1 MLAAMPPTPPPTPEP
16 GEARIRD
23 RGDACPG
30 ALRLHP
36 ADDGRLAR
44 LRLPAGRLT
53 APQAEVLAHAAETLG
68 DGRISITSRGNAEL
82 RGLPEDCGAAL
93 ASLLAGAGL
102 LPSPTH
108 ERVRNIVAS
117 PGAGLDGL
125 GHADVQ
131 LWARELDSAL
141 CAEPRA
147 ASLSGRFLFLL
158 DDGRGDVAGLG
169 GDVSLIAGQDGS
181 VQLRLGWAHLP
192 GRSPGGRVFR
202 LAATDAVRAALAA
215 ALAFLDAAEAAGNG
229 AWRPHELPDGHEPDW
244 AGALARAGIT
254 AEPVPVPPLPASR
267 PPAPGPLGDRALH
280 VLAPLGR
287 LTATQLRALADEAD
301 ELRLTPWRGVVA
313 VTDPARL
320 PALESY
326 GLITRPDAPGTGVTA
341 CTGRPGCAKSLA
353 DVRTDALA
361 APPGPLPVH
370 FSGCER
376 RCGHPHGAWI
386 GVLATG
392 DDSYLV
398 DGVPTPRT
406 SLTAAVAAA
415 RAQPTHTR

>member
-1 MLAAMPPTPPPTPEP
+1 M
-16 GEARIRD
+16 
-23 RGDACPG
+23 
-30 ALRLHP
+30 
-36 ADDGRLAR
+36 
-44 LRLPAGRLT
+44 
-53 APQAEVLAHAAETLG
+53 
-68 DGRISITSRGNAEL
+68 
-82 RGLPEDCGAAL
+82 
-93 ASLLAGAGL
+93 
-102 LPSPTH
+102 
-108 ERVRNIVAS
+108 
-117 PGAGLDGL
+117 
-125 GHADVQ
+125 
-131 LWARELDSAL
+131 
-141 CAEPRA
+141 
-147 ASLSGRFLFLL
+147 
-158 DDGRGDVAGLG
+158 
-169 GDVSLIAGQDGS
+169 
-181 VQLRLGWAHLP
+181 
-192 GRSPGGRVFR
+192 FR

-361 APPGPLPVH
+361 APPA
-370 FSGCER
+370 
-376 RCGHPHGAWI
+376 RCPC
-386 GVLATG
+386 
-392 DDSYLV
+392 
-398 DGVPTPRT
+398 T
-406 SLTAAVAAA
+406 SPDASAAA
-415 RAQPTHTR
+415 GTPTAPGSASSPPATTATWWTASPPPYLPDRSSRGGPRPADPHEMSESNRMFDYEKDGTEIYRRSFATIRSEADLAGLPADVAQVAVRMIHACGMTDLVQDIAYSPRSSRTPARP